1 MQSDVAGGPR
11 RWVCSGLCIFTASD
25 IIGRACVCACVCV
38 RRLDDS
44 GDAATARK
52 LKAAVATNYAVVF
65 RSVFR
70 CLSGAG

>member
-1 MQSDVAGGPR
+1 MVLGAGCVPVCAFSLRLTLSDVR
-11 RWVCSGLCIFTASD
+11 VCV
-25 IIGRACVCACVCV
+25 RVCV